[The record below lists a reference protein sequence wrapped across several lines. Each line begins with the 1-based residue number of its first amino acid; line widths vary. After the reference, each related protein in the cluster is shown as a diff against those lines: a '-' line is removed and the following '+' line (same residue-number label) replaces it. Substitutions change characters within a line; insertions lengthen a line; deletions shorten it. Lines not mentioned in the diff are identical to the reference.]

1 MTRQEANR
9 KIISLLMHQV
19 ETYSD
24 LRFGQIVHNLGM
36 LKEIGNSFDT
46 NVGETIDYYEE
57 SVITLE
63 RMLGE

>member
-9 KIISLLMHQV
+9 KIITLLMHQI
-19 ETYSD
+19 ETNPD
-24 LRFGQIVHNLGM
+24 LRFSQIVHNLGM
-36 LKEIGNSFDT
+36 LKEIGSSFDT

-57 SVITLE
+57 SVVTLG

>member
-9 KIISLLMHQV
+9 KIITLLMHQV
-19 ETYSD
+19 ETNPN
-24 LRFGQIVHNLGM
+24 LRFGQIAHNLGM
-36 LKEIGNSFDT
+36 LKEMGSSFDT

-57 SVITLE
+57 SVVTLE

>member
-19 ETYSD
+19 EINPD
-24 LRFGQIVHNLGM
+24 FRFGQIVHNLNM
-36 LKEIGNSFDT
+36 LKQMGKSFDT
-46 NVGETIDYYEE
+46 NIGETIDYYEE
-57 SVITLE
+57 SMITLE

>member
-1 MTRQEANR
+1 MTRQEANK
-9 KIISLLMHQV
+9 KIITLLINQI
-19 ETYSD
+19 ETNPD

-36 LKEIGNSFDT
+36 LKEMGSSFDT

-57 SVITLE
+57 SVVTLE